1 MGLNR
6 VFVVEDFFFIIIFL
20 RFVFQ
25 IEGLEV
31 NEYNLSV
38 FKQFLVF
45 KEDYVENF
53 QVKKKV
59 FKYNGEENELIF
71 IEEIKVKRLKVEE
84 FFL

>member
-31 NEYNLSV
+31 NEYNLVV
-38 FKQFLVF
+38 FKQFLAF

-71 IEEIKVKRLKVEE
+71 IEEVKVKRLKVEE

>member
-31 NEYNLSV
+31 NEYNLAV

-71 IEEIKVKRLKVEE
+71 IEEVKVKRLKVEE

>member
-31 NEYNLSV
+31 NEYNLVV

-59 FKYNGEENELIF
+59 FKYIGEENELIF

>member
-59 FKYNGEENELIF
+59 FKYIGEENELIF

>member
-31 NEYNLSV
+31 NEYNLAV

>member
-31 NEYNLSV
+31 NEYNLVV

-59 FKYNGEENELIF
+59 FKYIGEENELIF
-71 IEEIKVKRLKVEE
+71 IEEVKVKRLKVEE

>member
-31 NEYNLSV
+31 NEYNLVV
-38 FKQFLVF
+38 FKQFLAF

-59 FKYNGEENELIF
+59 FKYIGEENELIF

>member
-20 RFVFQ
+20 CFVVQ

-31 NEYNLSV
+31 NEYNLVV

-71 IEEIKVKRLKVEE
+71 IEEVKVKRLKVEE

>member
-31 NEYNLSV
+31 NEYNLVV

>member
-31 NEYNLSV
+31 NEYNLVV

-71 IEEIKVKRLKVEE
+71 IEEVKVKRLKVEE

>member
-20 RFVFQ
+20 CFVFQ

-31 NEYNLSV
+31 NEYNLVV

-71 IEEIKVKRLKVEE
+71 IEEVKVKRLKVEE